1 MDFRTVLLPVLLGL
15 LLAGSILGA
24 IGAIRLS
31 SPPAATA
38 ASHDTIPPPSATTP
52 WDTGVPA
59 VPAPSTGGFLPKAVL
74 LGPLPTETTNV
85 VEQDVRPKPAG
96 RSPKPR
102 AAVRRPR
109 GESTRETARDTERAL
124 AALGQSQLDARF

>member
-1 MDFRTVLLPVLLGL
+1 MDLRTVLLPVLLGL

-24 IGAIRLS
+24 ISAIRLGS
-31 SPPAATA
+31 APAATA
-38 ASHDTIPPPSATTP
+38 ASHDTVLPPSATTP
-52 WDTGVPA
+52 WDPGVPA
-59 VPAPSTGGFLPKAVL
+59 VATPSTDAFLPKAVI
-74 LGPLPTETTNV
+74 LGPPPTETTNV

-109 GESTRETARDTERAL
+109 GESARETARDTERAL
-124 AALGQSQLDARF
+124 AALGQTQLDAPF